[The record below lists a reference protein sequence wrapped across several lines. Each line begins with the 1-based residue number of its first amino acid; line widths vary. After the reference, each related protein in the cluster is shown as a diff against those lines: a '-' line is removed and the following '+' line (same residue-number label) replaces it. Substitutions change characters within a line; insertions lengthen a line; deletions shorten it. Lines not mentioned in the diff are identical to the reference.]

1 MKINGWCNST
11 WTNAKLY
18 RSQQELHYSPSLPST
33 DKVLN
38 NGNSAKYLGLNI
50 NKTLS
55 LDIHINE
62 VTQKAHNTL
71 SFSSRN
77 ISRLLPNIKDRCYGD
92 DGRRW
97 KSDVTTPAW
106 SWCIGLYMTWLMYY
120 LLHAYKSRNYMYTV
134 LRTTPI
140 SSMCHSP
147 EHQCTGSHTSC
158 KPSDC
163 RTICSDP
170 W

>member
-1 MKINGWCNST
+1 MPSPPST
-11 WTNAKLY
+11 CVKTSIKPLAGTYALIKWNRRHTTPCPSQAETSVVGQQTSTTNATPHLWDHLWNAHLQTGAQLRIKVSA
-18 RSQQELHYSPSLPST
+18 RSRQSNAEDQQ
-33 DKVLN
+33 
-38 NGNSAKYLGLNI
+38 
-50 NKTLS
+50 
-55 LDIHINE
+55 
-62 VTQKAHNTL
+62 
-71 SFSSRN
+71 
-77 ISRLLPNIKDRCYGD
+77 CYGD

-97 KSDVTTPAW
+97 KSDITTPAW
-106 SWCIGLYMTWLMYY
+106 SWCIALYMTWLTYY
-120 LLHAYKSRNYMYTV
+120 LLYTYNSRNYTV